1 MSPKDAALVS
11 AAASTLNKFADDGSF
26 MSKILV
32 KQNED
37 AGGSVGFLYKPRGE
51 CGVVCWL
58 RRH

>member
-37 AGGSVGFLYKPRGE
+37 AGCSVGFLYKPRGE
-51 CGVVCWL
+51 CGVVC
-58 RRH
+58 